1 MKYESS
7 ISLLRSLIAIPS
19 FSREEKDAADFF
31 QQHIE
36 AMGVKTC
43 RKGNNIWAYAG
54 EFDKQKK
61 TVLLNSHIDTVKP
74 VSSWTRDPFT
84 PLIES
89 GRLYGLGS
97 NDAGAS
103 LVSLLQTF
111 MILKEKEQPYNLI
124 FSCSAEEEVSGKNGC
139 SAMMEELPKID
150 LAVVG
155 EPTGMQLAVAEKGLL
170 VLDCTA
176 HGVSGHAA
184 RNEGD
189 NAIYHAL
196 KDMEWFRTYQFSKV
210 SELTGPVKMSVTIVN
225 AGTLHNVVPDKC
237 TFTVDVRVNE
247 CYTNMQVLDEIRKHV
262 SCDVTPRSTDKNS
275 SSIPLD
281 HPFVKCGQ
289 ALGLTCFGSPTSSDQ
304 MRIPYTSIK
313 VGPGQSS
320 RSHSADEYIE
330 LDEIAQG
337 IETYVRLLDGLVF

>member
-1 MKYESS
+1 MNTKQYTLEAVELLKQL
-7 ISLLRSLIAIPS
+7 ISTPS
-19 FSREEKDAADFF
+19 VSREETAAANIFSDF
-31 QQHIE
+31 IE
-36 AMGVKTC
+36 KNGLSC
-43 RKGNNIWAYAG
+43 QRIGNNLLVQG
-54 EFDKQKK
+54 TLDSQKQ
-61 TVLLNSHIDTVKP
+61 TVLLNAHIDTVKP
-74 VSSWTRDPFT
+74 VAGWVHDPFT
-84 PLIES
+84 PTLE
-89 GRLYGLGS
+89 GDKLYGLGS
-97 NDAGAS
+97 NDCGGG
-103 LVSLLQTF
+103 LVSLLMTY
-111 MILKEKEQPYNLI
+111 IELQPTNII
-124 FSCSAEEEVSGKNGC
+124 FLASCEEEVSGKNGIE
-139 SAMMEELPKID
+139 SVLPLLPKID
-150 LAVVG
+150 FAIVG
-155 EPTGMQLAVAEKGLL
+155 EPTGMQPAIAEKGLM
-170 VLDCTA
+170 VIDATA
-176 HGVSGHAA
+176 HGKAGHAA

-247 CYTNMQVLDEIRKHV
+247 CYTNMQVLDEIRNHV

-275 SSIPLD
+275 SSIPFD